1 LSGRSVPALAAL
13 DSAGLV
19 VHLFS
24 FSKSLFPGA
33 RVGAISSRGRVV
45 DALLAL
51 KQATDLSD
59 SMLLQAALAEFV
71 AGGSYDRHLRKL
83 RRVVRVRR
91 DALLEALAQE
101 MPEGVRWTLPEGGY
115 QVWVELPQGLD
126 TGELLADAVGAGLLF
141 APGFQFNHDGRAS
154 RCLRLTFAIADAES
168 LRRGV
173 RILAEVVRDRR
184 ASGPRRTTRV
194 HI

>member
-1 LSGRSVPALAAL
+1 
-13 DSAGLV
+13 
-19 VHLFS
+19 
-24 FSKSLFPGA
+24 
-33 RVGAISSRGRVV
+33 VGAISACGRVV
-45 DALLAL
+45 DALLVL

-71 AGGSYDRHLRKL
+71 ADGSYDRHLRKL
-83 RRVVRVRR
+83 RRVLRARR

-154 RCLRLTFAIADAES
+154 RCLRLTFAVADVEP

-173 RILAEVVRDRR
+173 KILAGVVRDRLT
-184 ASGPRRTTRV
+184 SGPRKMARV

>member
-1 LSGRSVPALAAL
+1 
-13 DSAGLV
+13 V

-33 RVGAISSRGRVV
+33 RVGAISSRGRLV

-59 SMLLQAALAEFV
+59 SVLLQAAVAEFV
-71 AGGSYDRHLRKL
+71 ADGIYDRHLRKL
-83 RRVVRVRR
+83 RRVLRVRR
-91 DALLEALAQE
+91 DALLEALARE
-101 MPEGVRWTLPEGGY
+101 MPEGVRWTRPEGGY
-115 QVWVELPQGLD
+115 QVWVELPPDLD

-141 APGFQFNHDGRAS
+141 APGFQFHHDGRAS
-154 RCLRLTFAIADAES
+154 RCLRLTFATADAEP

-173 RILAEVVRDRR
+173 KILGGIVRDRLKR
-184 ASGPRRTTRV
+184 GPRRV
-194 HI
+194 APLHI